1 MATTQQAWLNVNGAS
16 VWPTSSFN
24 ATVKNEKAF
33 FTPASTQQQWST
45 SWAAPVQNIQK
56 VQPPITKEKKKQVV
70 EQVEAV
76 VESLQNLTF
85 VNSDSKDAWAPQLPV
100 ETGKSELKKKKK
112 QQEKIQIEEELAKQ
126 NLYKTELCRSW
137 IETGQC
143 RYGHKCQFAHG
154 EHELRP
160 VLRHPKYKTEICKT
174 FSLTGHCPYGNR
186 CRFVH
191 MMPGGKTAETS
202 EKPGES
208 PVPEGNKTSIKV
220 PMHTPVVITVGN
232 VPAVINSSN
241 ASHATLVD
249 PNQSDDSSSDEESAS
264 RKSRLAFFQN
274 LTPADQ

>member
-1 MATTQQAWLNVNGAS
+1 MAATQQAWLNVNGSS

-24 ATVKNEKAF
+24 TTVKNEKAF
-33 FTPASTQQQWST
+33 FTPSATPNTQQQWST
-45 SWAAPVQNIQK
+45 SWTAPVAQSIQK
-56 VQPPITKEKKKQVV
+56 APISKEKKPKQQTV
-70 EQVEAV
+70 EVEAV
-76 VESLQNLTF
+76 VQAFQKLDF
-85 VNSDSKDAWAPQLPV
+85 VNTDAKDAWAPQLPV
-100 ETGKSELKKKKK
+100 ETGKSEQKKKKK

-137 IETGQC
+137 IETGIC

-191 MMPGGKTAETS
+191 MMPGGKTAEI

-208 PVPEGNKTSIKV
+208 TVVEGNKPATIKV

-232 VPAVINSSN
+232 VAPV

-249 PNQSDDSSSDEESAS
+249 PNQDDSSSDEDSAS
-264 RKSRLAFFQN
+264 KKSRLAFFQN

>member
-1 MATTQQAWLNVNGAS
+1 MATTQQAWLNVNGSS
-16 VWPTSSFN
+16 VWPTSTFTPS
-24 ATVKNEKAF
+24 KSEKAF
-33 FTPASTQQQWST
+33 FTPASTPAPTQWST
-45 SWAAPVQNIQK
+45 SWTAPVQAIQK
-56 VQPPITKEKKKQVV
+56 APITKEKKKQQI
-70 EQVEAV
+70 EVEAV
-76 VESLQNLTF
+76 TQSFQQLNF
-85 VNSDSKDAWAPQLPV
+85 VNTDAKDAWAPQIPV
-100 ETGKSELKKKKK
+100 ETGKSDLKKKKK

-191 MMPGGKTAETS
+191 MMPGGKTASEII

-208 PVPEGNKTSIKV
+208 TVTEGNKPVTIKV

-232 VPAVINSSN
+232 VPAVITPSSGI
-241 ASHATLVD
+241 SHATLVD
-249 PNQSDDSSSDEESAS
+249 PNQEDSSSDEESSS